1 MNKYSRIGKK
11 KVVNLCIK
19 TAYLKAAQN
28 IAAIDVAIAFA
39 LLQFRFNFE
48 FVEWKCVDIRMH
60 NYHETFVVVL
70 WDCYGWIRLTL
81 PLVIVQRHK
90 RFVNTFHM
98 AWVISI
104 ESYILLLLLSLL
116 LFRLTALFYFC
127 SFHFELW
134 QCQETI
140 NNVCWYLC
148 FIIFLCVVFFSLS
161 FHFILSTG
169 KSVCFCCWKAKTKQK
184 NTFFFSNSLDLVIN
198 MVHMSVIPIL

>member
-28 IAAIDVAIAFA
+28 IAAIDVAFA
-39 LLQFRFNFE
+39 LLCYNF
-48 FVEWKCVDIRMH
+48 VSILNSLNVCNVIEWKCVDIRMH

-127 SFHFELW
+127 SFHLELW

-140 NNVCWYLC
+140 NNVCWYFLC
-148 FIIFLCVVFFSLS
+148 FIIFSRWFFFLSRSISFWAQEKVF
-161 FHFILSTG
+161 
-169 KSVCFCCWKAKTKQK
+169 VFCCWKAKTKQK
-184 NTFFFSNSLDLVIN
+184 NTFFFEFSGFSD
-198 MVHMSVIPIL
+198 

>member
-70 WDCYGWIRLTL
+70 WDCYG
-81 PLVIVQRHK
+81 
-90 RFVNTFHM
+90 
-98 AWVISI
+98 
-104 ESYILLLLLSLL
+104 
-116 LFRLTALFYFC
+116 
-127 SFHFELW
+127 
-134 QCQETI
+134 
-140 NNVCWYLC
+140 
-148 FIIFLCVVFFSLS
+148 
-161 FHFILSTG
+161 
-169 KSVCFCCWKAKTKQK
+169 
-184 NTFFFSNSLDLVIN
+184 
-198 MVHMSVIPIL
+198 

>member
-28 IAAIDVAIAFA
+28 IAAIDVAFAFA

-104 ESYILLLLLSLL
+104 ESIHFVIAVVVAFSFNCSVLFLFFSLGIMAMPRNHQQCLLIFMFYYISLCG
-116 LFRLTALFYFC
+116 FFF
-127 SFHFELW
+127 SFVPFHFEHRKKCLFLLLKSKNEAKKYIFFRILW
-134 QCQETI
+134 I
-140 NNVCWYLC
+140 
-148 FIIFLCVVFFSLS
+148 
-161 FHFILSTG
+161 
-169 KSVCFCCWKAKTKQK
+169 
-184 NTFFFSNSLDLVIN
+184 
-198 MVHMSVIPIL
+198 